1 MRSSIPASAIL
12 MSIAL
17 AMSAVTSH
25 AADAAKPATTVN
37 PAADRPHLASGAVGQ
52 PFRFAVNFKN
62 KPDHFEATGLPR
74 GLTLDRETGVISGTP
89 TSTGVSTVILSA
101 FNAKGRG
108 DTRIVITI
116 KEAPAVTE
124 QEVVVATTVAST
136 KSAADE
142 PDVADPNEAIRDL
155 LHPWTDSM
163 RRTVQNALLPAPTT
177 LPGGDWYYRIVHT
190 ALDTYY
196 DNWETQLLGLDDSVK
211 IGFLIAY
218 GLADNWDVAI
228 QRTNGYSLQ
237 TDFAASETTS
247 FDYYDIMFKHKF
259 LDQYDGALGMGG
271 LADAAITAGGTVMQR
286 NQGVSQVSLNLGFL
300 VERNFFSDR
309 LRLGSG
315 VFYSSISAYEGAST
329 VGPPTKLFSDEYDA
343 LVAQGNPPAQ
353 QDEEST
359 TAIPFTAIF
368 AVDEHWQLY
377 GEAILPIAGYETGDP
392 SLLTGVRFNTNTHQ
406 YSLYFSNTANV
417 AFNSVIT
424 GGVSTTSLPFFGF
437 YITSYF

>member
-1 MRSSIPASAIL
+1 MRTHVPTSAIL
-12 MSIAL
+12 MGIAL
-17 AMSAVTSH
+17 AMSAVTTH
-25 AADAAKPATTVN
+25 AADAVKPVTTVN
-37 PAADRPHLASGAVGQ
+37 PAPVRPYLASGVAGQ
-52 PFRFAVNFKN
+52 PFRFSVNFKN
-62 KPDHFEATGLPR
+62 KPDRFEATGLPR
-74 GLTLDRETGVISGTP
+74 GLTLDRSTGVISGTP
-89 TSTGVSTVILSA
+89 NAAGVSTVILSA
-101 FNAKGRG
+101 INSKGRG

-116 KEAPAVTE
+116 KEAPAVAE
-124 QEVVVATTVAST
+124 QEVTVATTVVAT
-136 KSAADE
+136 QSAADE

-155 LHPWTDSM
+155 LHPWTDNM
-163 RRTVQNALLPAPTT
+163 RRTVQNALLPAPAT

-190 ALDTYY
+190 ALDNYY

-218 GLADNWDVAI
+218 GLADNWDVTI
-228 QRTNGYSLQ
+228 QRTNGYDLQ
-237 TDFAASETTS
+237 TDFAATEGTS
-247 FDYYDIMFKHKF
+247 FDYYDVMLKHKF
-259 LDQYDGALGMGG
+259 LDQYDGALGLGG

-286 NQGVSQVSLNLGFL
+286 NQGVSQISLNLGFL

-315 VFYSSISAYEGAST
+315 VFYSSISAYESASS

-343 LVAQGNPPAQ
+343 LVADGRPPAQ

-359 TAIPFTAIF
+359 TAIPFTVIF
-368 AVDEHWQLY
+368 AIDEHWQLY
-377 GEAILPIAGYETGDP
+377 GEAILPVAGYETGEP

-424 GGVSTTSLPFFGF
+424 GGVSTTNLPFFGF